1 MSTHCPTPAETA
13 TRTAIPAIGDAS
25 RRRRRATVSA
35 GLFAALTS
43 ALIGC
48 GGGNA
53 NSIGTVAGMPQG
65 ASGKAMSKAES
76 CDDGDLDACNWVG
89 VWYMVG
95 GAGKERRGE
104 GVRYVQH
111 ACTHGH
117 DRACKLLAGLRRAA
131 EEQP

>member
-1 MSTHCPTPAETA
+1 
-13 TRTAIPAIGDAS
+13 
-25 RRRRRATVSA
+25 
-35 GLFAALTS
+35 
-43 ALIGC
+43 
-48 GGGNA
+48 
-53 NSIGTVAGMPQG
+53 
-65 ASGKAMSKAES
+65 MSKAES

-111 ACTHGH
+111 ACTQGH